1 MDTSKMR
8 SEFEAQL
15 KDYAF
20 RIKKGEEEIDKL
32 KEYKLKLEGGLETL
46 DLLEKQPTQAQV
58 LQETD
63 GSSPS
68 QHTN

>member
-8 SEFEAQL
+8 LEFENQL
-15 KDYAF
+15 KDYAYK
-20 RIKKGEEEIDKL
+20 IKKGEEEIAKL

-46 DLLEKQPTQAQV
+46 DLLDKPIPDV
-58 LQETD
+58 ND

>member
-1 MDTSKMR
+1 MCIRDR
-8 SEFEAQL
+8 L

-46 DLLEKQPTQAQV
+46 DLLEKQPADV
-58 LQETD
+58 ND

-68 QHTN
+68 

>member
-1 MDTSKMR
+1 MNIKVQKFIFFSGI
-8 SEFEAQL
+8 S
-15 KDYAF
+15 DYAF

-46 DLLEKQPTQAQV
+46 DLLEKQPADV
-58 LQETD
+58 ND

-68 QHTN
+68 

>member
-46 DLLEKQPTQAQV
+46 DLLDKPNPDV
-58 LQETD
+58 ND
-63 GSSPS
+63 GSDSSQPS
-68 QHTN
+68 D

>member
-1 MDTSKMR
+1 MR
-8 SEFEAQL
+8 AEFEAQL
-15 KDYAF
+15 KDYAY
-20 RIKKGEEEIDKL
+20 RIKKGEEEIAKL

-46 DLLEKQPTQAQV
+46 DLLDKPIPDV
-58 LQETD
+58 ND